1 DCARLPLSTCI
12 CGWAEQK
19 RAELRLDLAA
29 GKGVSEIQAAFA
41 EQYGAKA
48 IAIPRDKGLDRAL
61 WAVPIA
67 ALAAA
72 GFGLAMLGRSWVKR
86 NQAAQAALPAGAA
99 PDAAD
104 AALDQALDEE
114 LRRLDER

>member
-1 DCARLPLSTCI
+1 AMASWFVWVLVLVLALGGAATALADSSSLMAGTVEMKSPEEKQLFERVLCQCGDCARLPLSTCI

-48 IAIPRDKGLDRAL
+48 IAI
-61 WAVPIA
+61 
-67 ALAAA
+67 
-72 GFGLAMLGRSWVKR
+72 
-86 NQAAQAALPAGAA
+86 
-99 PDAAD
+99 
-104 AALDQALDEE
+104 
-114 LRRLDER
+114 